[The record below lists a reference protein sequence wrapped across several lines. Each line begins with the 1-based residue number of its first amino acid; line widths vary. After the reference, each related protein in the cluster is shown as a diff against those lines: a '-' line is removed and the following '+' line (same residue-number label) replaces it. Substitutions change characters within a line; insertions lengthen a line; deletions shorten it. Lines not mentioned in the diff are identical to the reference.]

1 MSGSTSGLSVDTF
14 DTLADRSAEV
24 NSDVRSRWSF
34 AVGASSGRAHRHV
47 LGRHDISVTEH
58 WIDPSGDDRYLR
70 RVRTVRSV
78 LDMTQEQVEDILAL
92 EVSSILG
99 LDVDK
104 APLDEPLDALGMDS
118 MAFVELLVA
127 IEQRFAVKLMRTDM
141 RREDLRSIRALA
153 TRICRAA

>member
-1 MSGSTSGLSVDTF
+1 
-14 DTLADRSAEV
+14 
-24 NSDVRSRWSF
+24 
-34 AVGASSGRAHRHV
+34 
-47 LGRHDISVTEH
+47 
-58 WIDPSGDDRYLR
+58 
-70 RVRTVRSV
+70 
-78 LDMTQEQVEDILAL
+78 MTQEQVEDILAL

>member
-1 MSGSTSGLSVDTF
+1 
-14 DTLADRSAEV
+14 
-24 NSDVRSRWSF
+24 
-34 AVGASSGRAHRHV
+34 
-47 LGRHDISVTEH
+47 
-58 WIDPSGDDRYLR
+58 
-70 RVRTVRSV
+70 
-78 LDMTQEQVEDILAL
+78 MTQEQVEDILAL

-153 TRICRAA
+153 ARICRAS

>member
-1 MSGSTSGLSVDTF
+1 M
-14 DTLADRSAEV
+14 
-24 NSDVRSRWSF
+24 
-34 AVGASSGRAHRHV
+34 
-47 LGRHDISVTEH
+47 
-58 WIDPSGDDRYLR
+58 
-70 RVRTVRSV
+70 RSV

>member
-1 MSGSTSGLSVDTF
+1 
-14 DTLADRSAEV
+14 
-24 NSDVRSRWSF
+24 
-34 AVGASSGRAHRHV
+34 
-47 LGRHDISVTEH
+47 
-58 WIDPSGDDRYLR
+58 
-70 RVRTVRSV
+70 VRSV